1 MCFHETCHLY
11 QGDGIRGISKCYESL
26 WAETQSGFRIKLNES
41 FLPLPK
47 LRHLWTRSRDY
58 GKALWSL
65 KGDVMLIGH
74 GRQRTAEAFLVLG
87 RRAAFVVIGEG
98 TPLSR

>member
-1 MCFHETCHLY
+1 MNLCGPKRNPVSGSLNC
-11 QGDGIRGISKCYESL
+11 GISGHVPAITVK
-26 WAETQSGFRIKLNES
+26 
-41 FLPLPK
+41 
-47 LRHLWTRSRDY
+47 D
-58 GKALWSL
+58 WSL

-87 RRAAFVVIGEG
+87 GRAAFVVIGEG